1 MTVRAGVDTGGT
13 FTDLVAYDEETGAFR
28 MAKALSTAHDPS
40 RAVFDSFARAGL
52 ETAEIGYFVHGT
64 TVATNALI
72 ERRGAPVALFIT
84 EGFRDVLH
92 MQRTVRP
99 DHFDLHWVKPKP
111 LVPRSRCVGIGER
124 MLKDGTVLIPLDEA
138 GVRERAEA
146 LRDSGE
152 VGAIAVSY
160 LFSFMNPEHERRT
173 AEIINEVWPEARV
186 SLSSDVL
193 PRWREYER
201 TSTTVIDAYLKPFI
215 RDYMRNLERDCEAGG
230 IRQVLVLRSNGGVMT
245 SARASEQPV
254 SLVRS
259 GPSGGIM
266 ACQQLGKLVGLGDL
280 IAADMGGT
288 SFEACLLPGGEPTF
302 TNREELEWGIP
313 IALTMVDA
321 RSIGA
326 GGGSIARVDAAGIL
340 RVGPD
345 SARADPGPACYQ
357 RGGTQPTVTDANA
370 VLGRLAPEF
379 LLAGDFE
386 LDFGAAA
393 TAVDTLAGPL
403 GLDRVRVAQGIV
415 DVANNNMAQALRL
428 VSTDR
433 GYDPRD
439 ATLVAYGGAGPLH
452 ACELARALQMGSVL
466 VPRYPGAFSALGALL
481 ADARF
486 DYATT
491 YWMRMRH
498 LDLARVNEIFETLE
512 RQAADEFLAEGFTE
526 PPLVRR
532 AIDLRYVGQNWELSL
547 ELPARSLSE
556 QDLIGVEER
565 FAAEHERFYGYHLPG
580 EELEILTFKLAA
592 LGTRHE
598 LELPRLAAG
607 AAARAG
613 RPPRRRVQRRRR
625 RGRYASL
632 PSRRASGRSQDHRS
646 RPRRTGRRD
655 NAPPTRERVTRR
667 RVRQPPRHHLAKERR
682 MSLAAPPSR
691 ETDQAL
697 ATDPFLLEI
706 IRNHLITTCREMG
719 IAMMRTSYSPMF
731 NEALDFTCLVFDGKG
746 EMAAQAPYLPGA

>member
-1 MTVRAGVDTGGT
+1 MAVRAGVDTGGT
-13 FTDLVAYDEETGAFR
+13 FTDLVAYDEQSGELR
-28 MAKALSTAHDPS
+28 MAKALSTADDPS

-52 ETAEIGYFVHGT
+52 ETSEIEYFVHGT

-124 MLKDGTVLIPLDEA
+124 MLKDGTVLIPLDEDH
-138 GVRERAEA
+138 VRASTEA
-146 LRDSGE
+146 LRDGGE

-160 LFSFMNPEHERRT
+160 LFSFMNPEHEQRT
-173 AEIINEVWPEARV
+173 AEIVREVWPEARI
-186 SLSSDVL
+186 SLSSTVL

-201 TSTTVIDAYLKPFI
+201 TSTTVIDAYLKPLM

-245 SARASEQPV
+245 SSRASEQPV

-345 SARADPGPACYQ
+345 SARADPGPACYK

-379 LLAGDFE
+379 RLAGDFE
-386 LDFGAAA
+386 LDFGAAE
-393 TAVDTLAGPL
+393 TAVDTLAEPL

-433 GYDPRD
+433 GYDPRG
-439 ATLVAYGGAGPLH
+439 AALVAYGGAGPLH
-452 ACELARALQMGSVL
+452 ACELARALQMQSVV

-498 LDLARVNEIFETLE
+498 LDLDRVNRIFEALE
-512 RQAADEFLAEGFTE
+512 RQATGEFVAEGFSE

-532 AIDLRYVGQNWELSL
+532 AVDLRYVGQNWELSL
-547 ELPARSLSE
+547 ELPAESLTRE
-556 QDLIGVEER
+556 DFTDVEER

-598 LELPRLAAG
+598 LELPRVAEGPAPEPI
-607 AAARAG
+607 A
-613 RPPRRRVQRRRR
+613 
-625 RGRYASL
+625 
-632 PSRRASGRSQDHRS
+632 RRAVVFSGDDA
-646 RPRRTGRRD
+646 PVDTPLYRREELPAEFTIAGPALIGQID
-655 NAPPTRERVTRR
+655 ATTLLPPGSEARVDEYGNLHVT
-667 RVRQPPRHHLAKERR
+667 
-682 MSLAAPPSR
+682 
-691 ETDQAL
+691 
-697 ATDPFLLEI
+697 I
-706 IRNHLITTCREMG
+706 
-719 IAMMRTSYSPMF
+719 
-731 NEALDFTCLVFDGKG
+731 
-746 EMAAQAPYLPGA
+746 

>member
-1 MTVRAGVDTGGT
+1 
-13 FTDLVAYDEETGAFR
+13 
-28 MAKALSTAHDPS
+28 MAKALSTADDPS

-52 ETAEIGYFVHGT
+52 ETSEIEYFVHGT

-124 MLKDGTVLIPLDEA
+124 MLKDGTVLIPLDEDH
-138 GVRERAEA
+138 VRASTEA
-146 LRDSGE
+146 LRDGGE

-160 LFSFMNPEHERRT
+160 LFSFMNPEHEQRT
-173 AEIINEVWPEARV
+173 AEIVREVWPEARI
-186 SLSSDVL
+186 SLSSTVL

-201 TSTTVIDAYLKPFI
+201 TSTTVIDAYLKPLM

-245 SARASEQPV
+245 SSRASEQPV

-345 SARADPGPACYQ
+345 SARADPGPACYK

-379 LLAGDFE
+379 RLAGDFE
-386 LDFGAAA
+386 LDFGAAE
-393 TAVDTLAGPL
+393 TAVDTLAEPL

-433 GYDPRD
+433 GYDPRG
-439 ATLVAYGGAGPLH
+439 AALVAYGGAGPLH
-452 ACELARALQMGSVL
+452 ACELARALQMQSVV

-498 LDLARVNEIFETLE
+498 LDLDRVNQIFEALE
-512 RQAADEFLAEGFTE
+512 RQAAGEFVAEGFSE

-532 AIDLRYVGQNWELSL
+532 AVDLRYVGQNWELSL
-547 ELPARSLSE
+547 ELPAESLTRE
-556 QDLIGVEER
+556 DFTDVEER

-598 LELPRLAAG
+598 LELPRVAEGPAPEPI
-607 AAARAG
+607 A
-613 RPPRRRVQRRRR
+613 
-625 RGRYASL
+625 
-632 PSRRASGRSQDHRS
+632 RRAVVFSGDDA
-646 RPRRTGRRD
+646 PVDTPLYRREELPAEFTIAGPALIGQID
-655 NAPPTRERVTRR
+655 ATTLLPPGSEARVDEYGNLHVT
-667 RVRQPPRHHLAKERR
+667 
-682 MSLAAPPSR
+682 
-691 ETDQAL
+691 
-697 ATDPFLLEI
+697 I
-706 IRNHLITTCREMG
+706 
-719 IAMMRTSYSPMF
+719 
-731 NEALDFTCLVFDGKG
+731 
-746 EMAAQAPYLPGA
+746 

>member
-1 MTVRAGVDTGGT
+1 MAVRAGVDTGGT
-13 FTDLVAYDEETGAFR
+13 FTDLVAYDEQSGELR
-28 MAKALSTAHDPS
+28 MAKALSTADDPS

-52 ETAEIGYFVHGT
+52 ETSEIEYFVHGT

-124 MLKDGTVLIPLDEA
+124 MLKDGTVLIPLDEDH
-138 GVRERAEA
+138 VRASTEA
-146 LRDSGE
+146 LRDGGE

-160 LFSFMNPEHERRT
+160 LFSFMNPEHEQRT
-173 AEIINEVWPEARV
+173 AEIVREVWPEARI
-186 SLSSDVL
+186 SLSSTVL

-201 TSTTVIDAYLKPFI
+201 TSTTVIDAYLKPLM
-215 RDYMRNLERDCEAGG
+215 RDYMRNLERECEAGG

-245 SARASEQPV
+245 SSRASEQPV

-266 ACQQLGKLVGLGDL
+266 ACQQLGKLVGLDDL

-288 SFEACLLPGGEPTF
+288 SFEACLLPRGEPTF

-345 SARADPGPACYQ
+345 SARADPGPACYK

-379 LLAGDFE
+379 RLAGDFE
-386 LDFGAAA
+386 LDFGAAE
-393 TAVDTLAGPL
+393 TAVDTLAEPL

-433 GYDPRD
+433 GYDPRG
-439 ATLVAYGGAGPLH
+439 AALVAYGGAGPLH
-452 ACELARALQMGSVL
+452 ACELARALQMQSVV

-498 LDLARVNEIFETLE
+498 LDLDRVNRIFEALE
-512 RQAADEFLAEGFTE
+512 RQATGEFVAEGFSE

-532 AIDLRYVGQNWELSL
+532 AVDLRYVGQNWELSL
-547 ELPARSLSE
+547 ELPAESLTRE
-556 QDLIGVEER
+556 DFTDVEER

-598 LELPRLAAG
+598 LELPRVAEGPAPEPI
-607 AAARAG
+607 A
-613 RPPRRRVQRRRR
+613 
-625 RGRYASL
+625 
-632 PSRRASGRSQDHRS
+632 RRAVVFSGDDA
-646 RPRRTGRRD
+646 PVDTPLYRREELPAEFTIVGPALIGQID
-655 NAPPTRERVTRR
+655 ATTLLPPGSEARVDEYGNLHVT
-667 RVRQPPRHHLAKERR
+667 
-682 MSLAAPPSR
+682 
-691 ETDQAL
+691 
-697 ATDPFLLEI
+697 I
-706 IRNHLITTCREMG
+706 
-719 IAMMRTSYSPMF
+719 
-731 NEALDFTCLVFDGKG
+731 
-746 EMAAQAPYLPGA
+746 

>member
-1 MTVRAGVDTGGT
+1 MAVRAGVDTGGT
-13 FTDLVAYDEETGAFR
+13 FTDLVAYDEETGELR

-52 ETAEIGYFVHGT
+52 ETSQIDYFVHGT

-72 ERRGAPVALFIT
+72 ERRGAPVALLVT

-111 LVPRSRCVGIGER
+111 LVPRSRCVGIPER
-124 MLKDGTVLIPLDEA
+124 MLKDGSILIPLDEDR
-138 GVRERAEA
+138 VRESVTA
-146 LRDSGE
+146 LRDGGQ

-173 AEIINEVWPEARV
+173 AEIIREVWPEARI

-215 RDYMRNLERDCEAGG
+215 RDYMQNLERDCEAGG

-266 ACQQLGKLVGLGDL
+266 ACQQLGKLLGIGDL

-302 TNREELEWGIP
+302 TNQEELEWGIP

-345 SARADPGPACYQ
+345 SAGADPGPACYQ
-357 RGGTQPTVTDANA
+357 RGGTRPTVTDANA

-379 LLAGDFE
+379 RLAGDFE
-386 LDFGAAA
+386 LDFAAAA

-452 ACELARALQMGSVL
+452 ACELARALQIESVL
-466 VPRYPGAFSALGALL
+466 VPRYPGAFSALGALM

-498 LDLARVNEIFETLE
+498 LDLARANEIFAALE
-512 RQAADEFLAEGFTE
+512 RQAADEFAAEGFRE
-526 PPLVRR
+526 PPVVRR
-532 AIDLRYVGQNWELSL
+532 AVDLRYVGQNWELSI
-547 ELPARSLSE
+547 ELPAGSVTRE
-556 QDLIGVEER
+556 DFVDVEAR

-598 LELPRLAAG
+598 LELPEVAPGPLPAAI
-607 AAARAG
+607 
-613 RPPRRRVQRRRR
+613 
-625 RGRYASL
+625 
-632 PSRRASGRSQDHRS
+632 
-646 RPRRTGRRD
+646 GRRPVVFSGETTPID
-655 NAPPTRERVTRR
+655 TPLYRREEL
-667 RVRQPPRHHLAKERR
+667 PA
-682 MSLAAPPSR
+682 
-691 ETDQAL
+691 
-697 ATDPFLLEI
+697 
-706 IRNHLITTCREMG
+706 
-719 IAMMRTSYSPMF
+719 
-731 NEALDFTCLVFDGKG
+731 EALIRGPALVGQVD
-746 EMAAQAPYLPGA
+746 ATTLLPAGSEARVDEYGNLRVII